1 MTTTAV
7 RELDMLVSTASPQ
20 DRDSLISVY
29 NAAYGPKAL
38 FKARFARV
46 APSDVTSRQQRL
58 VDNYLSS
65 KNGITWKVSLDKVLV
80 AWCFWVRQE
89 PRRVESS
96 EGSVEGK
103 AKTVA
108 AGASSPQFP
117 PGSNTELE
125 LEFGKRMK
133 EGACQCVAKQTHYC
147 TSRLPTTRAI
157 DAKLTYYFDCHGRLG
172 LPCC

>member
-20 DRDSLISVY
+20 DRDSLVSVY
-29 NAAYGPKAL
+29 NAAYGPRAL

-65 KNGITWKVSLDKVLV
+65 KNVITWKVSLDNVLV

-117 PGSNTELE
+117 PGSNIELE